1 MQYSLLRSL
10 AGILQR
16 NPLQQGGGGS
26 LPETAEEQRMEVRH
40 VAKAKNKPEKSR
52 LDSLLKLII
61 LVLLALFVFIFVK
74 TKINIADMQK
84 QIEALEAQV
93 EEQKLINKDME
104 LMLRD
109 QEAYMERSAR
119 ENLDYADPEEEV
131 YVDISGAE

>member
-1 MQYSLLRSL
+1 M
-10 AGILQR
+10 
-16 NPLQQGGGGS
+16 
-26 LPETAEEQRMEVRH
+26 
-40 VAKAKNKPEKSR
+40 AKAKNKPEKSR

-61 LVLLALFVFIFVK
+61 LVLLALFVFFFVK
-74 TKINIADMQK
+74 TKMNIADMQK
-84 QIEALEAQV
+84 QLEALEAQV

>member
-1 MQYSLLRSL
+1 M
-10 AGILQR
+10 
-16 NPLQQGGGGS
+16 
-26 LPETAEEQRMEVRH
+26 
-40 VAKAKNKPEKSR
+40 AKAKNKPEKSR

-104 LMLRD
+104 LMLRN